1 MVVIKP
7 SFYSLAS
14 VLLSLQAVV
23 TPLFLLNEVVESFT
37 THNTQLKSNLIVKSD
52 TSSKLA
58 QQTDGSYGEP
68 SSRRIFFS
76 SAIATGLGSGL
87 IPFLPNAEAITGD
100 KKVNAK
106 LRGYGLPAMEN
117 VSGLTS
123 LLEVYGKGA
132 NRFPLLVQFSYPLS
146 WVVTKPSNDV
156 NGEDGT
162 VQAGDYAKGD
172 TSTFFVNE
180 EAGSVKNIGEQSK
193 LFYEQQIVKAISQKG
208 VNVYQDFK
216 ITKFKVSP
224 DNPNYVIADFKYTLL
239 TGAGFEVNRKGV
251 GSITSVGK
259 GVEVLWCAVTE
270 QRYKKM
276 EETLRNIAGSF
287 RVYADGVN
295 FSGDLYQE
303 GKDGRDF
310 LS

>member
-1 MVVIKP
+1 MVIITP
-7 SFYSLAS
+7 SFRSSANFALC
-14 VLLSLQAVV
+14 LQVFVA
-23 TPLFLLNEVVESFT
+23 PLFFLNEGVESFT
-37 THNTQLKSNLIVKSD
+37 SCNTQLKSNLIVVSD

-58 QQTDGSYGEP
+58 QQKDGGDDEQF
-68 SSRRIFFS
+68 SRRNFFS
-76 SAIATGLGSGL
+76 AAIATGVGSGL
-87 IPFLPNAEAITGD
+87 IPFLPANAITGD

-106 LRGYGLPAMEN
+106 LRGYGLPTVEN

-132 NRFPLLVQFSYPLS
+132 NRFPLLVRFIYPLS

-172 TSTFFVNE
+172 TATFYVNE
-180 EAGSVKNIGEQSK
+180 DAGNVKNIAEQSK
-193 LFYEQQIVKAISQKG
+193 LFYEQSIVKAISQKG
-208 VNVYQDFK
+208 DNVYQDFK
-216 ITKFKVSP
+216 VVKFKVSP
-224 DNPNYVIADFKYTLL
+224 DDPNYIIADFKYTLL

-251 GSITSVGK
+251 ASITSVGK

-276 EETLRNIAGSF
+276 EDTLRNIAGSF

-295 FSGDLYQE
+295 FSEELYKGG
-303 GKDGRDF
+303 GKDF
-310 LS
+310 I

>member
-1 MVVIKP
+1 MTIIKP
-7 SFYSLAS
+7 SLHALAS
-14 VLLSLQAVV
+14 ILLSLV
-23 TPLFLLNEVVESFT
+23 FLNEAVESFT
-37 THNTQLKSNLIVKSD
+37 THNTQLKSNLIVRSD

-58 QQTDGSYGEP
+58 QQKDGSYGEP
-68 SSRRIFFS
+68 SSRRDFFS
-76 SAIATGLGSGL
+76 AAVVAGVGSGL

-172 TSTFFVNE
+172 TATFFVNE
-180 EAGSVKNIGEQSK
+180 DAGNVKNIGEQSK
-193 LFYEQQIVKAISQKG
+193 LFYERAVVKAISQKG
-208 VNVYQDFK
+208 DNIYQDFK
-216 ITKFKVSP
+216 VTKFKISP
-224 DNPNYVIADFKYTLL
+224 DNPNYVIVDFKYTLL
-239 TGAGFEVNRKGV
+239 TGAGFEVGRKGV
-251 GSITSVGK
+251 ASITSEGK
-259 GVEVLWCAVTE
+259 AVELLWCAVTE

-287 RVYADGVN
+287 RVYAEGVN
-295 FSGDLYQE
+295 FSGELYE
-303 GKDGRDF
+303 GGKSF
-310 LS
+310 IS